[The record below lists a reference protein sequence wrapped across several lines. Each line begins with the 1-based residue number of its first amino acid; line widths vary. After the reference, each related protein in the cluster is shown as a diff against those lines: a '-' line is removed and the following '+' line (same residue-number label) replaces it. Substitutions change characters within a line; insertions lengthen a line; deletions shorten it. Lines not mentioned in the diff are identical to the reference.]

1 MVRRPRIGGR
11 AKPKGYPIGPG
22 RMEQVLREATAFFG
36 GRSDVHKAARG
47 IARRL
52 GDLEIDYAIAGALAV
67 NAHGEPRMTADVDV
81 LVTPEGLAR
90 FKDACLGR
98 GYVEKFPGSRG
109 VRDTVNQVSVDFLL
123 TGGYPGDGK
132 PKPIRFPD
140 PSKAGIETEDY
151 RVLSL
156 PTLIELKLASGMTG
170 PNRLQDLAD
179 VIALIRAKKLPES
192 YAGELHPY
200 VRPKYRELWRPA
212 QQPKEPE

>member
-1 MVRRPRIGGR
+1 MVRRVKRAGR
-11 AKPKGYPIGPG
+11 AKSAPYGLAPG

-52 GDLEIDYAIAGALAV
+52 GDLGIDYAIAGALAV
-67 NAHGEPRMTADVDV
+67 NAHGEPRMTSDVDV

-109 VRDTVNQVSVDFLL
+109 VRDTENEVSVDFLL

-140 PSKAGIETEDY
+140 PSKAGIETEEY

-156 PTLIELKLASGMTG
+156 PTLIELKIASGMTA
-170 PNRLQDLAD
+170 PHRHLDLGD
-179 VIALIRAKKLPES
+179 VVALIRAKRLPRSFGAKLHS
-192 YAGELHPY
+192 F
-200 VRPKYRELWRPA
+200 VREKYRELW
-212 QQPKEPE
+212 QQAREPKEPE